1 MCGRYSVDLK
11 WDDVARLYDL
21 AMEGPP
27 SWNFPPNFNQCPTD
41 PIATVLLRDGKRA
54 FQLMRWGLIP
64 HFHKK
69 PMKEWRA
76 ATFNARSEEVDT
88 KASFKT
94 VWKRNRCL
102 IPMSGYYEWHD
113 DEPENK
119 KKKGQPYYFTAAD
132 GAPILTAAGI
142 YSRWTNPEDGKELHT
157 CAMLITAPN
166 AFVADVHDRMPALLR
181 PDQFD
186 RWLNGTAEK
195 ELLVP
200 APEKMLRK
208 WSVSQRINSS
218 RTPGDDP
225 TLIAPIE
232 LAA

>member
-11 WDDVARLYDL
+11 WDDFARLYDL

-27 SWNFPPNFNQCPTD
+27 PWNFPPNFNQCPTD
-41 PIATVLLRDGKRA
+41 PIATVLRRDGKRA
-54 FQLMRWGLIP
+54 FQLMRWGLLP

-69 PMKEWRA
+69 PMKEWRV

-88 KASFKT
+88 KASFKA

-102 IPMSGYYEWHD
+102 IPMSGYYEWHY

-142 YSRWTNPEDGKELHT
+142 YSRWTNPDDGKELHT
-157 CAMLITAPN
+157 CAMMITAPN
-166 AFVADVHDRMPALLR
+166 AFVAAVHDRMPVLLR
-181 PDQFD
+181 PDQLEP
-186 RWLNGTAEK
+186 WLDGSTGK

-200 APEKMLRK
+200 APENMLRK
-208 WSVSQRINSS
+208 WPVSQRINSS

-232 LAA
+232 IAA